1 MSDKKRH
8 NPSAKEV
15 ADYLILNP
23 NFFKENPEVLNSI
36 EIVHD
41 SGAAVSL
48 IQRQVELLRTDYNST
63 TDKLMELLANAK
75 NNDDIFIL
83 TKKLILDLIDASNIE
98 EITALLEKRFKKDF
112 GADES
117 RLMFFTESNKNIPKG
132 RIKNP
137 VESADRLAGLMK
149 PGESFYGEV
158 KQDITQFI
166 FNDETAI
173 KEVALIPLTSTTL
186 KGMIALGST
195 RQGKYTE
202 NKDTLFLDFVAEVVS
217 GLIDNHNS

>member
-1 MSDKKRH
+1 MNDKKKH

-36 EIVHD
+36 EIVHE

-63 TDKLMELLANAK
+63 TDRLMELLANAK

-83 TKKLILDLIDASNIE
+83 TKKLILDLIEARNIE
-98 EITALLEKRFKKDF
+98 EITFTVEERFKKDF
-112 GADES
+112 GADKS
-117 RLMFFTESNKNIPKG
+117 RLIFFTESNKNIPKG

-137 VESADRLAGLMK
+137 AESVDMLADFMK
-149 PGESFYGEV
+149 PSELFCGEV
-158 KQDITQFI
+158 NQEITKFI
-166 FNDETAI
+166 FNDETTI
-173 KEVALIPLTSTTL
+173 KEVALIPLTTNSL
-186 KGMIALGST
+186 KGMIALGSAQ
-195 RQGKYTE
+195 QGKYTE
-202 NKDTLFLDFVAEVVS
+202 NKDTLFLAFVSEVVS
-217 GLIDNHNS
+217 KLIENHNS

>member
-98 EITALLEKRFKKDF
+98 EITFLLEKRFKKDF

-173 KEVALIPLTSTTL
+173 KEVALISITSNTL
-186 KGMIALGST
+186 KGMIALGSA

>member
-1 MSDKKRH
+1 MSDEKRH

-117 RLMFFTESNKNIPKG
+117 RLIFFTESNKNIPKG

-137 VESADRLAGLMK
+137 AEAVDKFAGLMK

-158 KQDITQFI
+158 KQDITKFI

-173 KEVALIPLTSTTL
+173 KEVALIPLTSNTL
-186 KGMIALGST
+186 RGMIALGSS

>member
-36 EIVHD
+36 EIVHE

-63 TDKLMELLANAK
+63 TDRLMELLANAK

-83 TKKLILDLIDASNIE
+83 TKKLILDLIEARNIE
-98 EITALLEKRFKKDF
+98 EITFTVEERFKKDF
-112 GADES
+112 GADKS
-117 RLMFFTESNKNIPKG
+117 RLIFLPSPIKTSPRVEL
-132 RIKNP
+132 RIQLN
-137 VESADRLAGLMK
+137 
-149 PGESFYGEV
+149 
-158 KQDITQFI
+158 Q
-166 FNDETAI
+166 
-173 KEVALIPLTSTTL
+173 
-186 KGMIALGST
+186 
-195 RQGKYTE
+195 
-202 NKDTLFLDFVAEVVS
+202 
-217 GLIDNHNS
+217 